1 LSEYLETI
9 YAKSVAIG
17 PFQNKIER
25 KKSEVKKQDKPYVK
39 LEELKETNIKNIEPK
54 NITPLRSSSIV
65 SGGNFVVSR
74 LSLT

>member
-1 LSEYLETI
+1 M

-25 KKSEVKKQDKPYVK
+25 KNSEVKRQDKPYNK
-39 LEELKETNIKNIEPK
+39 FEELKETNIKNIEPK
-54 NITPLRSSSIV
+54 NITPLRSSSFV
-65 SGGNFVVSR
+65 REGNFVVSR